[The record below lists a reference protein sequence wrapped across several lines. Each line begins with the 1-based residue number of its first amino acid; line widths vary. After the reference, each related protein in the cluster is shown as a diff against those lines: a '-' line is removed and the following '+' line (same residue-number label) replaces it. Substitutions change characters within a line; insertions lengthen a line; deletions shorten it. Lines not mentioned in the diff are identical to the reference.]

1 MIRVVFFAASLVLC
15 VACANRQL
23 RGSATPSQDGYTYL
37 AVMDDNGGKC
47 GPIKVDG
54 KVWPFSI
61 GQAGRVEP
69 GSHTIDC
76 GGSIQFDIPKGVLF
90 KFDYWRP

>member
-1 MIRVVFFAASLVLC
+1 MVRVVFFAASLVLC
-15 VACANRQL
+15 VACNHRQP
-23 RGSATPSQDGYTYL
+23 RGGSTPSQDGYTYL

-54 KVWPFSI
+54 KVWPLSI
-61 GQAGRVEP
+61 GQAGRLEP
-69 GSHTIDC
+69 GSHTIEC

-90 KFDYWRP
+90 KFDYWGP